1 MNYWKLFSISVVLFF
16 LQGSFLPSL
25 LFGKWQPD
33 IFLTVL
39 IIFSLIFEKKEI
51 FAFAV
56 VFGLIQDLIIGNFFG
71 LHIFPYVIIS
81 WFIVQFIKE
90 KYNKHWY
97 VSFISVLIGSFVYF
111 LMSSFIVWQSG
122 YNYLTD
128 YYLVLGVPFVLCN
141 GLIALFLHK
150 LLWKFKQEKEI
161 RW

>member
-16 LQGSFLPSL
+16 LQGSFLPLL

-81 WFIVQFIKE
+81 WFIKRCISYKPSVFTT
-90 KYNKHWY
+90 
-97 VSFISVLIGSFVYF
+97 VSFCSTGFPGNRYRIIIKNKSPCTFFSHNF
-111 LMSSFIVWQSG
+111 S
-122 YNYLTD
+122 
-128 YYLVLGVPFVLCN
+128 
-141 GLIALFLHK
+141 
-150 LLWKFKQEKEI
+150 
-161 RW
+161 